1 MYQMYKQKHLTIL
14 LRQDRP
20 THRHTHPKKKMDTP
34 GLYSALQLRRIVRL
48 GVRTA
53 GYLAASARLVV
64 HTLSE
69 LQSPEARTRAAE
81 PRGGETR

>member
-1 MYQMYKQKHLTIL
+1 MYNKMHLTIL

-20 THRHTHPKKKMDTP
+20 AHRRTPKNKIDPP
-34 GLYSALQLRRIVRL
+34 GLYSALQPRRIVQL

-64 HTLSE
+64 HPFPE
-69 LQSPEARTRAAE
+69 LQLPKARTRAAE
-81 PRGGETR
+81 PRGGEMR